1 MLPTIVKN
9 ILIPK
14 WRNSVK
20 IRPYI
25 IYWMECSV
33 KTSCAKNGRA
43 YIEDI
48 NSFKE
53 YFEWHRRF

>member
-1 MLPTIVKN
+1 MLHTIVKN

-48 NSFKE
+48 NSFKQD
-53 YFEWHRRF
+53 FE